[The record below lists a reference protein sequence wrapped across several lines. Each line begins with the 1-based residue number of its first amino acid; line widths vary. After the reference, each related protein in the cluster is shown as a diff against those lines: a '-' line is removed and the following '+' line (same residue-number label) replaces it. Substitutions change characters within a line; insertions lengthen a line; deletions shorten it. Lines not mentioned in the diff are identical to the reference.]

1 MFTRLLSMML
11 SLLILLGT
19 FFPALHGA
27 RNQDSFCEEDLAELH
42 SLEDYIDY
50 VHTHGLPSMDT
61 RTFLNTMAPAAALR
75 RLLNGKV
82 FRLEESDYLPVT
94 MCDELTEMCDY
105 LAENTGLDIAEL
117 LQHVPNMN
125 GLPDFCRTTLHLDTK
140 AFRQE
145 MYRLRDQAY
154 AEGKNTTGALIYIF
168 AAYFSVIEDVKI
180 YTTPWKDDPEQMIV
194 TLDVT
199 FGDGETQTM
208 YAYLVID
215 PRTGHAHSIEER
227 GILKLGFDVDVY
239 DLVLYATLNSWQRNF
254 GFSILYDLFSDFGPL
269 FNYITRRYKFEYG
282 GRDWMIQIWK
292 GNYGQI
298 TNGAEVG
305 IYTREKGDTGL
316 FYACA
321 SDEDMMK
328 MGFDLYHGDELL
340 FSRRPTVH
348 WWLNG
353 FKMSRVLYL
362 PEDLTLDFT
371 MEFPNAELLKAFTD
385 AVDAEP
391 EHDLSYEIDGLTFLG
406 KW

>member
-1 MFTRLLSMML
+1 MFAKLISLMLSML
-11 SLLILLGT
+11 IFLGSVYPASL
-19 FFPALHGA
+19 GA
-27 RNQDSFCEEDLAELH
+27 KNKDSFSDEDLAELH
-42 SLEDYIDY
+42 SVSDYIDY

-61 RTFLNTMAPAAALR
+61 ETFLKSAEPLKWLR

-82 FRLEESDYLPVT
+82 LGLEESDYISLT

-105 LAENTGLDIAEL
+105 IAENTGLDIAEL

-125 GLPDFCRTTLHLDTK
+125 GLPDFCRTVLHLDTK
-140 AFRQE
+140 AFREE

-154 AEGKNTTGALIYIF
+154 AEGKHTTGALIYIF

-180 YTTPWKDDPEQMIV
+180 YTTPWSENPEEMIV

-215 PRTGHAHSIEER
+215 PKTGHAHSIEDR

-269 FNYITRRYKFEYG
+269 FNYITRRYFFEYG
-282 GRDWMIQIWK
+282 GKEWMIQIWK

-305 IYTREKGDTGL
+305 IYTREKGKTGL

-340 FSRRPTVH
+340 FTRNPSVH

-353 FKMSRVLYL
+353 FKMSSVLYL

-371 MEFPNAELLKAFTD
+371 IEFPNEELLKAFTD
-385 AVDAEP
+385 AVDAESA
-391 EHDLSYEIDGLTFLG
+391 HDLAYEIDGLTFVG